1 MYVLNRSP
9 TKGVVGKTLYE
20 AWHGRKP
27 VVHHLRTFGCIA
39 YVKDTSPNLKKLDDR
54 SHPMIFVGGMNKV
67 QKGIVFMIQCHSEC
81 VYCVTLCSMSKL
93 SGGGVMVLMLEGR
106 WTIRS

>member
-1 MYVLNRSP
+1 MLKAKGLPGMFWAEAVAAAMYVLNRSP

-27 VVHHLRTFGCIA
+27 VVHHLQTFGCIA

-54 SHPMIFVGGMNKV
+54 SHPMIFVGV
-67 QKGIVFMIQCHSEC
+67 
-81 VYCVTLCSMSKL
+81 
-93 SGGGVMVLMLEGR
+93 
-106 WTIRS
+106 